1 MTGHSFPVDF
11 ITSRSH
17 WQAEA
22 AFGQISVAVGGD
34 HIHPLVGGDVG
45 KHRIVTRTEISWIL
59 YDVANSAFIMLVS
72 TTIPIYFATLVAE
85 AGMDT
90 TTASGS

>member
-1 MTGHSFPVDF
+1 MTER
-11 ITSRSH
+11 TR
-17 WQAEA
+17 
-22 AFGQISVAVGGD
+22 
-34 HIHPLVGGDVG
+34 L
-45 KHRIVTRTEISWIL
+45 TRTEISWIL

-90 TTASGS
+90 TTASGLWGLPSLSWRCSPPSWGRWPTTRG